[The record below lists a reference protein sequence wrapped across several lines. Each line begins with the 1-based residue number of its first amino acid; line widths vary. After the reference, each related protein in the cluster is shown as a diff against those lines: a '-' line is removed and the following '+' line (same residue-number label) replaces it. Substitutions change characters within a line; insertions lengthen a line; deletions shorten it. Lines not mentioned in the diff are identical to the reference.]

1 MKFNENFYKVLLTFS
16 MLLFASFSFSQVKLK
31 GRVTDEQ
38 KLGIPGVIVKEKG
51 TTNLTSTDTNGDFS
65 IAVSSDQSKLTFNY
79 IGKKMQEL
87 IVGSQRVFNV
97 TLEEESR
104 AMDEVLVIGY
114 GTQSREKITTS
125 VSKLDMKVLENVPL
139 ANVASA
145 LQGTLPG
152 VRVQSTSGQPGA
164 APRVII
170 RGGTS
175 INNPNG
181 AAPLYIVDG
190 IIRSDIN
197 NLNSNDIESL
207 QVLKDAAST
216 AIYGSRGAN
225 GVVLVTTKS
234 GKAGAV
240 QINYGYDLGIS
251 TLQKKYSMLNARD
264 FIYYQRLGI
273 AARAAQDPSQLVKL
287 GLATSGGAGNDLTN
301 KTAYTTQYLT
311 AANGYKLNEGWES
324 MVDPTDPARTIIFKN
339 TDFQDVLFSTGK
351 TNNHNLSV
359 SGGSEKAKFNL
370 GLGYLDNEGIAIST
384 DYKRLTLNMNG
395 ELQATDNLSVFGR
408 VLYSNMRN
416 TQVFG
421 KESDMFGRSLA
432 LAPTAKFTYEDGSL
446 APGLGATIGN
456 PLYYESTIDAKNST
470 DNLSLS
476 VGGKWTITKDLNFT
490 PQVSIYQV
498 TDDNRSFQGAY
509 YNGPASYID
518 SRVASGGYNKTRQ
531 HQAEGVF
538 SYNKTFLEKHEL
550 EAKLGFSYFQT
561 EKSSLSASGRGAASD
576 LIPTL
581 NGSAM
586 PVSVSGSESQL
597 RIMGY
602 FSRINYNY
610 LEKYLLSFNLRYD
623 GASNLGDK
631 KWGFF
636 PGISAGWNVHKEAFW
651 SGISDKISQFKLRAS
666 YGVNGNIGQL
676 GYYDAQGQYSVGAQY
691 NGAAAV
697 QNTALSNPAL
707 TWEQSK
713 TLNFGTDL
721 GFFNGRVN
729 LMLDVYR
736 RVTDNLLTNM
746 SLPHSTGFASVLTN
760 LGSLENKGIELELSG
775 RVFPQNSA
783 FGWNISLNA
792 AKVKNKILE
801 LPNNGIPFNRIGG
814 DYVYNPKIGDYAWM
828 GGLQEGGKPGDIYAY
843 KQIGIYATDEEAA
856 KGPKDTVVPL
866 ADKTKYGG
874 DVNWED
880 VDGNGLID
888 SRDRVYVGNIY
899 PKWTGG
905 FTNTFNYKN
914 FGLLVRFDYTA
925 GHVIYNYTE
934 AASVGQFQGENG
946 LSSTVLRSWQKQ
958 GDVTDI
964 PRFYWAD
971 QQARSNIFRGNS
983 YYYEKGDYL
992 ALREVTLSYV
1002 LPQAI
1007 LNKLKIGQLRL
1018 NLSGSNLHYFTNY
1031 VGQNPEDGGTDN
1043 GRYPVPRTIVLGAN
1057 LTF

>member
-1 MKFNENFYKVLLTFS
+1 MNSDKNFFKTLLTF
-16 MLLFASFSFSQVKLK
+16 LFLFVISLSFAQIRLNGK
-31 GRVTDEQ
+31 VTNEEKQ
-38 KLGIPGVIVKEKG
+38 GIPGVVITEKHSK
-51 TTNLTSTDTNGDFS
+51 NLVSTDNNGDFS
-65 IAVSSDQSKLTFNY
+65 IEVKDDQSVIIFTY
-79 IGKKMQEL
+79 IGKQTKEL
-87 IVGSQRVFNV
+87 AVQKQRLFNV
-97 TLEEESR
+97 VLDDESQTI
-104 AMDEVLVIGY
+104 DEVVVVGY
-114 GTQSREKITTS
+114 GTQSREKVTTS
-125 VSKLDMKVLENVPL
+125 VSKLDMKVLENVPF

-145 LQGTLPG
+145 LQGTVPG

-164 APRVII
+164 TPRVII

-175 INNPNG
+175 INSPNG
-181 AAPLYIVDG
+181 ATPLYIVDG
-190 IIRSDIN
+190 IIRTDIN
-197 NLNSNDIESL
+197 NLNSNDIENL

-216 AIYGSRGAN
+216 AIYGARGAN

-234 GKAGAV
+234 GKTGVV
-240 QINYGYDLGIS
+240 QINYGYDFGVS
-251 TLQKKYSMLNARD
+251 DLQKKYSMLNARD
-264 FIYYQRLGI
+264 FIYYQRMGI
-273 AARAAQDPSQLVKL
+273 AARAIQDPSQLVKL

-301 KTAYTTQYLT
+301 KSAYTTQYLT
-311 AANGYKLNEGWES
+311 PENSYKLNEGWES
-324 MVDPTDPARTIIFKN
+324 MVDPTDASRTIIFKN
-339 TDFQDVLFSTGK
+339 TDFQDVMFGTGK
-351 TNNHNLSV
+351 NHNHNLSV
-359 SGGSEKAKFNL
+359 SGGGEKAKFNL

-384 DYKRLTLNMNG
+384 DFKRLSLNMNG
-395 ELQATDNLSVFGR
+395 ELQATEKLSVFGR
-408 VLYSNMRN
+408 LLYSNMRN

-432 LAPTAKFTYEDGSL
+432 LAPTAKFKYEDGTL

-470 DNLSLS
+470 DNLTLS
-476 VGGKWTITKDLNFT
+476 VGGKWNITSDLIFT

-518 SRVASGGYNKTRQ
+518 SRVASGGYNKTLQ

-561 EKSSLSASGRGAASD
+561 ERSTLTATGRGAASD

-581 NGSAM
+581 NGSAV
-586 PVSVSGSESQL
+586 PVSVGGTESQL

-623 GASNLGDK
+623 GASNLGDQ

-651 SGISDKISQFKLRAS
+651 NSISDKISQFKLRGS
-666 YGVNGNIGQL
+666 FGVNGNIGQL

-697 QNTALSNPAL
+697 QNTTLLNPTL
-707 TWEQSK
+707 TWEQSN

-721 GFFNGRVN
+721 GFFKGRVN

-746 SLPHSTGFASVLTN
+746 SLPHSTGFTSILTN
-760 LGSLENKGIELELSG
+760 LGSLENKGVELELST
-775 RVFPQNSA
+775 RIFPQISA
-783 FGWNISLNA
+783 FGWNVSLNA
-792 AKVKNKILE
+792 SKVKNKILK
-801 LPNNGIPFNRIGG
+801 LPDNGIEFNRIGG
-814 DYVYNPKIGDYAWM
+814 DYVYNSKIGDYAWM
-828 GGLQEGGKPGDIYAY
+828 GGLQEGGTPGDIYAY
-843 KQIGIYATDEEAA
+843 KQLSIYATDEEAA
-856 KGPKDTVVPL
+856 NGPKDTMVPL

-874 DVNWED
+874 DVNWAD
-880 VDGNGLID
+880 LDGNGLID
-888 SRDRVYVGNIY
+888 SRDRVNVGNIY
-899 PKWTGG
+899 PTWTGG
-905 FTNTFNYKN
+905 ITNSFNYKN
-914 FGLLVRFDYTA
+914 FGLLVRLDYTV

-946 LSSTVLRSWQKQ
+946 LSSTVLRSWKNQ
-958 GDVTDI
+958 GDVTDV

-983 YYYEKGDYL
+983 NYYEKGDYL

-1002 LPQAI
+1002 VPQ
-1007 LNKLKIGQLRL
+1007 KLLDKMKISQLRL
-1018 NLSGSNLHYFTNY
+1018 NISGSNLHYFTNY
-1031 VGQNPEDGGTDN
+1031 IGLNPEDGGTDN
-1043 GRYPVPRTIVLGAN
+1043 GRYPMPKTIVAGVN